1 MLSSEVQPLKADS
14 ATNVTF
20 GKDVDSRDVQPS
32 NADIEICS
40 SESNEALLS
49 AEHPAKALDPIDV
62 TPLAEMLPK
71 LGHCLKQ

>member
-1 MLSSEVQPLKADS
+1 MLTSDVQPLKADC

-49 AEHPAKALDPIDV
+49 AEHRLFRIFVGQERKEKKVARVIEK
-62 TPLAEMLPK
+62 E
-71 LGHCLKQ
+71 